1 MKLDETHH
9 RMDGQGFFKLAIPEK
24 LNMARLIID
33 YWAEHGRAND
43 VAICYL
49 GQRSR
54 MAQLGL
60 FSLHFASLIHDPTH

>member
-9 RMDGQGFFKLAIPEK
+9 RMDSQGFFKLDLPEK

-43 VAICYL
+43 VAI
-49 GQRSR
+49 
-54 MAQLGL
+54 
-60 FSLHFASLIHDPTH
+60 